1 MFFLTYLSFKS
12 LAHCCLQKNSVCG
25 MGYPKCVW
33 YRKHP
38 VWVVLE
44 TLKNTQIKN
53 LNSRCSTMTCRRI
66 YEYLAD
72 SCHTVFKESIG
83 NNKSDTDATEERCDP
98 YLLLHV

>member
-1 MFFLTYLSFKS
+1 MFFNIFVFQEPCTLLPPK
-12 LAHCCLQKNSVCG
+12 KNSVCG